1 MKKCAL
7 ILAGGAD
14 LKFWPRSLQSLPKQ
28 FVCLFDNMTLFQKT
42 FQIVSN
48 NFDKEDIWVVVNSDY
63 KDIVKEQIP
72 EIEDKH
78 IICEPMSRHTA
89 AAIGL
94 AQAILM
100 DKYPVDTVM
109 TIFPS
114 DHYIQNQ
121 GEFNIAIENAVQA
134 AWELKGIITIGV
146 QPTRPEVQFGYIQYD
161 EEQKDL
167 DSKFFE
173 LGLRRSINFAEKPD
187 LGTAQRFIESGDFV
201 WNSGI
206 LAVRNDVLN
215 KSFEEFLNYHYEQF
229 SSLRKYI
236 KEDKSIFDE
245 ELLKLYKTLNKIS
258 IDYGILENASN
269 VYVLEG
275 TFGWTDLNDWD
286 EVFRIVHK
294 DARDNAVLGNIVL
307 LDTKNSMVIS
317 DEKPVA
323 VIGME
328 DIILINTEKAILLCK
343 QGEANKVGNLV
354 EYLKKNNI
362 SIY

>member
-1 MKKCAL
+1 MEM
-7 ILAGGAD
+7 
-14 LKFWPRSLQSLPKQ
+14 RLP
-28 FVCLFDNMTLFQKT
+28 TLF
-42 FQIVSN
+42 
-48 NFDKEDIWVVVNSDY
+48 
-63 KDIVKEQIP
+63 
-72 EIEDKH
+72 IEH
-78 IICEPMSRHTA
+78 
-89 AAIGL
+89 
-94 AQAILM
+94 
-100 DKYPVDTVM
+100 
-109 TIFPS
+109 
-114 DHYIQNQ
+114 
-121 GEFNIAIENAVQA
+121 
-134 AWELKGIITIGV
+134 
-146 QPTRPEVQFGYIQYD
+146 
-161 EEQKDL
+161 
-167 DSKFFE
+167 
-173 LGLRRSINFAEKPD
+173 
-187 LGTAQRFIESGDFV
+187 FI
-201 WNSGI
+201 
-206 LAVRNDVLN
+206 
-215 KSFEEFLNYHYEQF
+215 
-229 SSLRKYI
+229 
-236 KEDKSIFDE
+236 
-245 ELLKLYKTLNKIS
+245 LKLYKTLNKIS